1 MSGNN
6 LICNQNTKA
15 SRNKY
20 IYKSNQIYNTI
31 DIGCQLE
38 RCWVSLACLILT
50 VHESCFWRWC
60 KILKLGLSIVTS
72 LHFCKTNSCFLYR
85 VMPCCGKE
93 CLPWAFQTFMLP
105 VSSTPRSLP
114 PWLLPLA
121 SRWGLGPQGSHVG
134 TWSPS
139 SSQVLFLR
147 KCWTWGMEDEEVL
160 HERLTCYVWTVTSPI
175 YVLLKGHSCDTIFNY
190 L

>member
-60 KILKLGLSIVTS
+60 KIRKLGLSIVTS